1 MKPVGRNVGEVFASD
16 LTFEEQ
22 VERVVQSCFLRH
34 HADLEKV
41 IHAFTQII
49 GYGTLGFPWLRLKV
63 TVHSQ
68 FGYLHRGIACLRKLG
83 SFPFE
88 SREVFLYFSHFK
100 ITHQSGKL
108 CSAYDDISSTLVCY

>member
-49 GYGTLGFPWLRLKV
+49 G
-63 TVHSQ
+63 
-68 FGYLHRGIACLRKLG
+68 
-83 SFPFE
+83 
-88 SREVFLYFSHFK
+88 
-100 ITHQSGKL
+100 
-108 CSAYDDISSTLVCY
+108 